1 MVGRL
6 FFLFMTII
14 QSNYIVN
21 KAKFCKGM
29 NEEVNNKI
37 MFLDILFIV
46 INLTGIFIFIDI
58 DVKSRGHN
66 TWVAK
71 DPFRW
76 FQKLKMENRQILHVP
91 NFKLRLHLLAI

>member
-58 DVKSRGHN
+58 DVKSRRTQYMGCKGPVSMVSE
-66 TWVAK
+66 TK
-71 DPFRW
+71 DG
-76 FQKLKMENRQILHVP
+76 KSS
-91 NFKLRLHLLAI
+91 NFTCS

>member
-1 MVGRL
+1 MSKV
-6 FFLFMTII
+6 
-14 QSNYIVN
+14 
-21 KAKFCKGM
+21 
-29 NEEVNNKI
+29 E
-37 MFLDILFIV
+37 
-46 INLTGIFIFIDI
+46 
-58 DVKSRGHN
+58 GHN